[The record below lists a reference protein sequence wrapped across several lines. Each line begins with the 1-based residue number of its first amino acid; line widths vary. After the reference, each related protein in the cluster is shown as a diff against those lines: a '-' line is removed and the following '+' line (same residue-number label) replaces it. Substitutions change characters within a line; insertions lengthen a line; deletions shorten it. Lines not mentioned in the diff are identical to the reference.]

1 MEINPVEMTTANGTV
16 RVESSIVSGAG
27 SRTLWFDLDTVHERY
42 IVTDRLD
49 AFLVGSML
57 LAMQE
62 GEDLVVKGAVSEKL
76 LYNLRNYYVPMLVLQ
91 IPALKPIRIFADA
104 APPALIARGVA
115 TGFSA
120 GVDSFCALYDH
131 FFADVPSSF
140 KLTHLVFNNVGSH
153 GYKEHGRARRL
164 FRARYALVRGYAGE
178 IGLDL
183 IGIDSNVSELL
194 MMNFQQTH
202 VPRNVAP
209 ALLLQ
214 RLLGKYYYAS
224 GYRYQDAFIG
234 ATHDLAYSDA
244 ASVHLLST
252 ETLDCISS
260 GSQYSRVEKTAR
272 VAAIPGAERWLNVCV
287 RSDGDGTN
295 CSTCWK
301 CCRTLFTLEV
311 LGELARFAQAFDLE
325 SWARVRSGYIRSTIL
340 GDVGDPFVREIRE
353 HCDKVGYRF
362 PRRDILAAKVLRL
375 RRMLPRS

>member
-1 MEINPVEMTTANGTV
+1 MA
-16 RVESSIVSGAG
+16 SGPTDDGRLPSLLHATICFFGLVTWISFGIFYLEAG
-27 SRTLWFDLDTVHERY
+27 LHGVL
-42 IVTDRLD
+42 
-49 AFLVGSML
+49 LVGL
-57 LAMQE
+57 VWVAGNAM
-62 GEDLVVKGAVSEKL
+62 
-76 LYNLRNYYVPMLVLQ
+76 
-91 IPALKPIRIFADA
+91 
-104 APPALIARGVA
+104 
-115 TGFSA
+115 
-120 GVDSFCALYDH
+120 
-131 FFADVPSSF
+131 
-140 KLTHLVFNNVGSH
+140 
-153 GYKEHGRARRL
+153 L